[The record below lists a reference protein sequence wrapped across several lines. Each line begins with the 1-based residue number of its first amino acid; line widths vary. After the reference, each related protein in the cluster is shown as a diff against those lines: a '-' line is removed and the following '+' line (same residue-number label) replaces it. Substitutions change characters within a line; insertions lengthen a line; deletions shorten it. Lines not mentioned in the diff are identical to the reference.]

1 MTSPGFAATPD
12 GIRAA
17 ARQAAAAA
25 EGARGLELGAVAT
38 TISQALSGTRSATAA
53 SQLSTSWD
61 TAISTWSADVAAHAH
76 RLTGSA
82 TTYAS
87 NDVGSADRFR
97 CARASRAF

>member
-1 MTSPGFAATPD
+1 MTSLGFAATPD

-17 ARQAAAAA
+17 ARQVAAAG

-38 TISQALSGTRSATAA
+38 TISQALSGAQSAAAA
-53 SQLSTSWD
+53 SRLSTAWD
-61 TAISTWSADVAAHAH
+61 SAISMWSADVAAHAQ

-87 NDVGSADRFR
+87 NDVDSADRFR
-97 CARASRAF
+97 CTGPNRAS